1 MSRLSV
7 STIDAPEF
15 INIKQDVQNPLI
27 SKCEIKVLYVGENR
41 NRSFITKEV
50 ATEMAQSLPGCPI
63 VGYYMENKEDFGDH
77 GEQVIIDGEGV
88 KFKTLTKPYGFVAPD
103 SKIWFQKFVD
113 TDDLGQETVREYLM
127 TEGYLWTGQFEECKR
142 VIEQGNPQSMELDG
156 DTLQGKWSTNTNT
169 GVEFFIINDA
179 IFSKLCIL
187 GEDVEPCFE
196 GANVT
201 APKLSNTFSKD
212 DNFVKDLYSMMN
224 DLKFMLQNKEGGTK
238 MLDNIEA
245 EVTTEE
251 VVTEAPVVEEAA
263 EAVVE
268 EAPATEEVPAE
279 NFSANLDNSNENESI
294 ENQNT
299 IEGNFSKKE
308 DEEKKEESEDKADD
322 SKDSESDE
330 EKPAENKEDNEEED
344 KKKKFEL
351 LETELSEL
359 KTAYAALQ
367 EENAA
372 LVEYKNSVE
381 KEKKQSLIESFYML
395 DEADKKDVT
404 ENIDKYSLED
414 IESKL
419 SVICVR
425 KKVNFSLDEENSENS
440 NQTLNV
446 FALEQEDASIPAWVK
461 AVQGNM

>member
-1 MSRLSV
+1 MHQSV
-7 STIDAPEF
+7 ATIDHPEF
-15 INIKQDVQNPLI
+15 INLKPIDLNPLM

-41 NRSFITKEV
+41 NRSYITKQV
-50 ATEMAQSLPGCPI
+50 ALEMAKTLRGAPI
-63 VGYYMENKEDFGDH
+63 VGYFMENKDDFGDH

-103 SKIWFQKFVD
+103 SKIWFQKFID
-113 TDDLGQETVREYLM
+113 TDDAGREVQREYLM
-127 TEGYLWTGQFEECKR
+127 TEGYLWTGQFAECQR
-142 VIEQGNPQSMELDG
+142 VINEGNPQSMELDG
-156 DTLQGKWSTNTNT
+156 DTLQGNWSKIDNS

-196 GANVT
+196 GASVT
-201 APKLSNTFSKD
+201 APAVSTSFSKD

-224 DLKFMLQNKEGGTK
+224 DLKFMLQNREGGTE
-238 MLDNIEA
+238 MQLENTEA
-245 EVTTEE
+245 TEVEVTEAVVETE
-251 VVTEAPVVEEAA
+251 VVEEAPVVEE
-263 EAVVE
+263 
-268 EAPATEEVPAE
+268 TPAE
-279 NFSANLDNSNENESI
+279 NFSANLDNSNENESA
-294 ENQNT
+294 ENQDT
-299 IEGNFSKKE
+299 VEGNFSKKE
-308 DEEKKEESEDKADD
+308 DEEKEEKSEAPAADEK
-322 SKDSESDE
+322 SDSESE
-330 EKPAENKEDNEEED
+330 EKPADDKKDDEEED

-367 EENAA
+367 EENAS

-381 KEKKQSLIESFYML
+381 KEKKQSLIDSFYML
-395 DEADKKDVT
+395 DEADKEDVKT
-404 ENIDKYSLED
+404 NIDTYSLED

-425 KKVNFSLDEENSENS
+425 KKVNFSLDEENSEET

>member
-41 NRSFITKEV
+41 NRSYITKEV

-63 VGYYMENKEDFGDH
+63 VGYFMENKEDFGDH

-103 SKIWFQKFVD
+103 SKIWFQKFID
-113 TDDLGQETVREYLM
+113 TDDAGREVQREYLM
-127 TEGYLWTGQFEECKR
+127 TEGYLWTGQFAECQR
-142 VIEQGNPQSMELDG
+142 VINEGNPQSMELDG
-156 DTLQGKWSTNTNT
+156 DTLQGNWSKIDNS

-196 GANVT
+196 GASVT
-201 APKLSNTFSKD
+201 APAVSTSFSKD

-224 DLKFMLQNKEGGTK
+224 DLKFMLQNREGGTE
-238 MLDNIEA
+238 MQLENTEA
-245 EVTTEE
+245 TEVEVTEAVVETE
-251 VVTEAPVVEEAA
+251 VVEEAPVVEE
-263 EAVVE
+263 
-268 EAPATEEVPAE
+268 TPAE
-279 NFSANLDNSNENESI
+279 NFSANLDNSNENESA
-294 ENQNT
+294 ENQDT
-299 IEGNFSKKE
+299 VEGNFSKKE
-308 DEEKKEESEDKADD
+308 DEEKEEKSEAPAADEK
-322 SKDSESDE
+322 SDSESE
-330 EKPAENKEDNEEED
+330 EKPADDKKDDEEED

-367 EENAA
+367 EENAS

-381 KEKKQSLIESFYML
+381 KEKKQSLIDSFYML
-395 DEADKKDVT
+395 DEADKEDVKT
-404 ENIDKYSLED
+404 NIDTYSLED

-425 KKVNFSLDEENSENS
+425 KKVNFSLDEENSEET

>member
-294 ENQNT
+294 ENQDT

-330 EKPAENKEDNEEED
+330 EKPAEDKEDNEEED

>member
-1 MSRLSV
+1 MHQSV
-7 STIDAPEF
+7 ATIDHPEF
-15 INIKQDVQNPLI
+15 INLKPIDLNPLM

-41 NRSFITKEV
+41 NRSYITKQV
-50 ATEMAQSLPGCPI
+50 ALEMAKTLRGAPI
-63 VGYYMENKEDFGDH
+63 VGYFMENKDDFGDH

-103 SKIWFQKFVD
+103 SKIWFQKFID
-113 TDDLGQETVREYLM
+113 TDDAGREVQREYLM
-127 TEGYLWTGQFEECKR
+127 TEGYLWTGQFAECQR
-142 VIEQGNPQSMELDG
+142 VINEGNPQSMELDG
-156 DTLQGKWSTNTNT
+156 DTLQGNWSKIDNS

-196 GANVT
+196 GASVT
-201 APKLSNTFSKD
+201 APAVSTSFSKD

-224 DLKFMLQNKEGGTK
+224 DLKFMLQNREGGTE
-238 MLDNIEA
+238 MQLENTEA
-245 EVTTEE
+245 TEVEVTEAVVETE
-251 VVTEAPVVEEAA
+251 VVEEAPVVEE
-263 EAVVE
+263 
-268 EAPATEEVPAE
+268 TPAE
-279 NFSANLDNSNENESI
+279 NFSANLDNSNENESA
-294 ENQNT
+294 ENQDT
-299 IEGNFSKKE
+299 VEGNFSKKE
-308 DEEKKEESEDKADD
+308 DEEKEEKSEEPAADEK
-322 SKDSESDE
+322 SDSESE
-330 EKPAENKEDNEEED
+330 EKPADDKKDDEEED

-367 EENAA
+367 EENAS

-381 KEKKQSLIESFYML
+381 KEKKQSLIDSFYML
-395 DEADKKDVT
+395 DEADKEDVKT
-404 ENIDKYSLED
+404 NIDTYSLED

-425 KKVNFSLDEENSENS
+425 KKVNFSLEEENSEET

>member
-1 MSRLSV
+1 MHQSV
-7 STIDAPEF
+7 ATIDHPEF
-15 INIKQDVQNPLI
+15 INLKPIDLNPLM

-41 NRSFITKEV
+41 NRSYITKQV
-50 ATEMAQSLPGCPI
+50 ALEMAKTLRGAPI
-63 VGYYMENKEDFGDH
+63 VGYFMENKEDFGDH

-103 SKIWFQKFVD
+103 SKIWFQKFID
-113 TDDLGQETVREYLM
+113 TDDAGREVQREYLM
-127 TEGYLWTGQFEECKR
+127 TEGYLWTGQFAECQR
-142 VIEQGNPQSMELDG
+142 VINEGNPQSMELDG
-156 DTLQGKWSTNTNT
+156 DTLQGNWSKIDNS

-196 GANVT
+196 GASVT
-201 APKLSNTFSKD
+201 APAVSTSFSKD

-224 DLKFMLQNKEGGTK
+224 DLKFMLQNREGGTE
-238 MLDNIEA
+238 MQLENTEA
-245 EVTTEE
+245 TEVEVTEAVVETE
-251 VVTEAPVVEEAA
+251 VVEEAPVVEE
-263 EAVVE
+263 
-268 EAPATEEVPAE
+268 TPAE
-279 NFSANLDNSNENESI
+279 NFSANLDNSNENESA
-294 ENQNT
+294 ENQDT
-299 IEGNFSKKE
+299 VEGNFSKKE
-308 DEEKKEESEDKADD
+308 DEEKEEKSEAPAADEK
-322 SKDSESDE
+322 SDSESE
-330 EKPAENKEDNEEED
+330 EKPADDKKDDEEED

-367 EENAA
+367 EENAS

-381 KEKKQSLIESFYML
+381 KEKKQSLIDSFYML
-395 DEADKKDVT
+395 DEADKEDVKT
-404 ENIDKYSLED
+404 NIDTYSLED

-425 KKVNFSLDEENSENS
+425 KKVNFSLDEENSEET